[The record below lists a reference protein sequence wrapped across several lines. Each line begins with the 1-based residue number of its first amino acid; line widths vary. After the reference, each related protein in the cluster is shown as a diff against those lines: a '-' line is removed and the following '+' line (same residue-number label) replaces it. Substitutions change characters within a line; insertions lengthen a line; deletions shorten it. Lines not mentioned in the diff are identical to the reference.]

1 MPVEYAP
8 MLPRPS
14 QGANTC
20 YALTLVFGLTA
31 GVVAAL
37 HMGGTFNQNMYTT
50 GMRAAPATLQRSIP
64 AAIPRAVHLPRVTY
78 SAQKASNVDDYA
90 AVETNPFMATRQTSQ
105 QLSTLGMGLVL
116 AAGAVGGA
124 LFGRLMAIRP
134 SAPKS
139 PMHPQSIAIMSAT
152 GDGAPSGALMFPG
165 QGTQFVGM
173 AADLIEKDGPGKAL
187 FDRASEVLGYD
198 LTALLLEGPAE
209 KLNATSYS
217 QPAVMVSSL
226 AALEELK
233 AENPDLMANIGHVA
247 GFSLGEI
254 TALVAAG
261 ALSFEDGLKLVKV
274 RAEAMQK
281 SCDLKPS
288 GMGSITGLSDEQMDE
303 LITAT
308 LAATSG
314 SLQIAN
320 YLFPGG
326 RVISGDIE
334 SVDAACE
341 KAKEMGAAA
350 ASKLVVAGA
359 FHTAFMDP
367 AKEAVAAA
375 LADIEVKLPSGINL
389 YSNVTAEPY
398 TSAEQ
403 IKELLV
409 QQVVSPVK
417 WEQTAATL
425 GALDGDLYEIGAGQQ
440 LKAMMKRV
448 DKKAFRRVKN
458 VGGWRPPRA

>member
-1 MPVEYAP
+1 MSVEYATLVP
-8 MLPRPS
+8 KPS
-14 QGANTC
+14 ESANTRC
-20 YALTLVFGLTA
+20 AVSLFFGLTA

-37 HMGGTFNQNMYTT
+37 LMGGTSNQNLYAT
-50 GMRAAPATLQRSIP
+50 GVRAAPAMIQR
-64 AAIPRAVHLPRVTY
+64 AIPTAAPRAAPLPRVAHNTK
-78 SAQKASNVDDYA
+78 KASTAEDYEI
-90 AVETNPFMATRQTSQ
+90 VEANQYMVPQQTPQ
-105 QLSTLGMGLVL
+105 QLSTLALGLL
-116 AAGAVGGA
+116 CAAGGIGGA
-124 LFGRLMAIRP
+124 LFGRAMAMRP
-134 SAPKS
+134 SAPETS
-139 PMHPQSIAIMSAT
+139 AQLQSIAMMSTAAETAT
-152 GDGAPSGALMFPG
+152 GALMFPG

-173 AADLIEKDGPGKAL
+173 AADVIEKNGPGKAL

-233 AENPDLMANIGHVA
+233 AENPDLMAGIGHVA

-274 RAEAMQK
+274 RAEAMQA

-288 GMGSITGLSDEQMDE
+288 GMGSITGLSDEQMEE
-303 LITAT
+303 LISGT
-308 LAATSG
+308 LAETSG

-326 RVISGDIE
+326 RVISGDVE
-334 SVDAACE
+334 SVDIACE

-375 LADIEVKLPSGINL
+375 LADIEVKLPSGLNL

-448 DKKAFRRVKN
+448 DKKAFRRVTT
-458 VGGWRPPRA
+458 VGGWRPPRK